1 MRFLRGAMRLQY
13 RPKLD
18 KIVELLLYLAHKRP
32 GADKYQ
38 AVKFF
43 YLADKK
49 HINRHGRPITQES
62 YFALPYGPVA
72 SKAMDLLEQDRRTM
86 KEAGIEALP
95 FEVGDEIRKDRSIT
109 VIGRPLREVNLDLFS
124 KSDLTVFDE
133 VIAEFGNCTFEQLF
147 DVTHDHTA
155 YKKAWA
161 RRRPNS
167 KRAEMHYDEMVDN
180 ESLRHALVEDFG
192 GIAQF
197 VE

>member
-1 MRFLRGAMRLQY
+1 MRLLY

-43 YLADKK
+43 YLADRT
-49 HINRHGRPITQES
+49 HLNRHGRPITQES

-72 SKAMDLLEQDRRTM
+72 SKAMDLLEQDRWTM

-95 FEVGDEIRKDRSIT
+95 FAVAEENRKGKPVT
-109 VIGRPLREVNLDLFS
+109 VIGKPLREVNFELFS
-124 KSDLTVFDE
+124 KSDLKVFDE
-133 VIAEFGNCTFEQLF
+133 VIAEYGNCTFEQLF
-147 DVTHDHTA
+147 EVTHDHNA

-167 KRAEMHYDEMVDN
+167 KRAEMYYDEMV
-180 ESLRHALVEDFG
+180 ESDVLRQSLVEDFG
-192 GIAQF
+192 GISQF
-197 VE
+197 LE